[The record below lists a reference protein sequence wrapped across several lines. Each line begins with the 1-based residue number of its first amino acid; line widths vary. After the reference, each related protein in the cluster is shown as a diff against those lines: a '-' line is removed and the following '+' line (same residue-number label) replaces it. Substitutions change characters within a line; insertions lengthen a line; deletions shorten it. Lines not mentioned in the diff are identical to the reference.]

1 MTRSIVALAMLAF
14 AQPAFAATITIELPG
29 NAPETATVSYKCDGG
44 QAVTAIY
51 VNATDNSL
59 AVLKI
64 GEETI
69 VAANVL
75 AGSGARYAGG
85 KYIWWTKGREAD
97 LYDVTNGEDAP
108 GTHCVE
114 AG

>member
-1 MTRSIVALAMLAF
+1 MKLAVTLFAMLA
-14 AQPAFAATITIELPG
+14 ANPAFGATITVEVPG
-29 NAPETATVSYKCDGG
+29 EAPETTTVAYTCDGG
-44 QAVTAIY
+44 QAISATYI
-51 VNATDNSL
+51 NATDNSL

-64 GEETI
+64 GDATV

-97 LYDVTNGEDAP
+97 LYDVTNGENAP
-108 GTHCVE
+108 GTHCTE